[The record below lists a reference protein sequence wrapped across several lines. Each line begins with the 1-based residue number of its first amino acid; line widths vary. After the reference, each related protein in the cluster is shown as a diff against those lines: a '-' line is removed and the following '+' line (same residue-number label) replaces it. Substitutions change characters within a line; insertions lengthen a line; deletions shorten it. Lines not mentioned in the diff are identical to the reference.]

1 MVRKQEVPLN
11 ETPILGLLRLCDLAW
26 CLGDS
31 DGGRG
36 PFLVPILWM
45 SKLRLGELVDML
57 VPSAASFPCYHSFRQ
72 ASGPVN
78 GSGVRLSTL
87 SRDTVWLPLRL
98 A

>member
-1 MVRKQEVPLN
+1 MVRKQDVPLN
-11 ETPILGLLRLCDLAW
+11 EAPRLGLLRLCDLAW

-31 DGGRG
+31 DWGG

-57 VPSAASFPCYHSFRQ
+57 VPSAASFPCYHSFHQ

-78 GSGVRLSTL
+78 GSGVLRLSTL
-87 SRDTVWLPLRL
+87 SRDIVWLPLRL